1 MAAMKALLRT
11 LLLWFLLAG
20 VPLQGFAAATML
32 LCGPGLPA
40 AAPSAIAPKLP
51 AAMQMDSHHEHDH
64 DRAAMPAAQHDSVER
79 QVSHDRPAHDYPGH
93 DYPPHPQPDAS
104 HGDHV
109 KCASAGACCTGAPLA
124 PSLPAAPPLQ
134 KGRCAT
140 VPFVAAAPAAVDLA
154 GLERPPKFPTA

>member
-1 MAAMKALLRT
+1 MKALLRS

-20 VPLQGFAAATML
+20 VPLQGFASATML
-32 LCGPGLPA
+32 LCGP
-40 AAPSAIAPKLP
+40 APVSV
-51 AAMQMDSHHEHDH
+51 
-64 DRAAMPAAQHDSVER
+64 AMPAMMVAQVPHET
-79 QVSHDRPAHDYPGH
+79 AMGNAGGH
-93 DYPPHPQPDAS
+93 DDHAAMLAAQSGQNAFHDGAPRQADMS
-104 HGDHV
+104 HADPMHADHV

-134 KGRCAT
+134 DGRHAT